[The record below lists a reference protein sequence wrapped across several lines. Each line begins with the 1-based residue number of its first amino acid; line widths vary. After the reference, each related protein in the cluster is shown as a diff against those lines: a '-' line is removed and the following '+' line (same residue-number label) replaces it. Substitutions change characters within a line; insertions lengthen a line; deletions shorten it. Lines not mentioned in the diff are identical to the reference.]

1 MIHTRHT
8 SGREELASIG
18 ELLAR
23 ADVLTAQFD
32 DYDEEAALRRIA
44 ARVVLDRA
52 NALDRHARAIRH
64 GLGGGRWTPPD
75 GLPHGQRTALHAR
88 AADELGALSSRVAHD
103 RSAIASMALLV
114 DDPAR
119 IEPVGALTFACLLH
133 LADRQEGAVFWWQ
146 FAAGAESATAAH
158 CLYLHHLRHSER
170 DAARHWFTQATELH
184 GQGGDVFPG
193 EAPTRVKG
201 DTPPSRYGASDT
213 DPRPSWGEGSDRP
226 AGGTQ
231 VYPPGAPWR
240 TNTTHLT
247 DAVRRLEAGSDTD
260 FGAIPRP
267 APGLAAELK
276 DTTPPIRPRPA
287 ALDGLPTGTHF

>member
-1 MIHTRHT
+1 MMHTRHK
-8 SGREELASIG
+8 SGRDELASIG

-23 ADVLTAQFD
+23 ADVLTPQFE

-52 NALDRHARAIRH
+52 NALDRHARAIRD

-88 AADELGALSSRVAHD
+88 AADELGALSSRVVHD

-170 DAARHWFTQATELH
+170 DAARHWFTQATALH
-184 GQGGDVFPG
+184 AQGGDVFHA
-193 EAPTRVKG
+193 EAPTRLQG
-201 DTPPSRYGASDT
+201 DTPPSRYGVSDT
-213 DPRPSWGEGSDRP
+213 DPRPSWEEGPDRQP
-226 AGGTQ
+226 GGMP
-231 VYPPGAPWR
+231 VYPPGARWR
-240 TNTTHLT
+240 ANTTHLT
-247 DAVRRLEAGSDTD
+247 DAVRRLESGSDTD
-260 FGAIPRP
+260 FGSVPRP
-267 APGLAAELK
+267 APELAAELK
-276 DTTPPIRPRPA
+276 DTTLPLRPRPPA
-287 ALDGLPTGTHF
+287 PDGLPTGTHF